1 MDRPVLLFSSTYVG
15 YDFLRQV
22 PETAVEWNRFE
33 FTLDPTH
40 PNLYGCVVYD
50 DLPETLRLPCPRSH
64 CLLVTGEPPSLRTY
78 RSRYTHQFGAIRTS
92 HASIAHPNKVVG
104 HEGQPWYYG
113 LWTGGIHEKVIRFEE
128 IADMP
133 PPAKANR
140 ISVIASNKTT
150 TPDHRERL
158 RFVEMLKD
166 AFGDQIDVFGRGI
179 RTMQD
184 KSEAIYPYEY
194 HVVLENDHSEY
205 YVSEKLVD
213 SYLGWSY
220 PIYSGSRHADEL
232 FPRESFLRIDMYQ
245 PTESIRLI
253 REALEGDVARTRFA
267 ALKEARERVLHQ
279 HNLFAMVQRHF
290 ALLGDWK
297 AQSRGCVLYP
307 KRQATKQILRSIYEK
322 ARKPLSPPPKRGEGE
337 ELRIEN

>member
-15 YDFLRQV
+15 YDFLRQI
-22 PETAVEWNRFE
+22 PESPVEWNRFE
-33 FTLDPTH
+33 FTSDPTH
-40 PNLYGCVVYD
+40 PRLYGCVVYD

-92 HASIAHPNKVVG
+92 HASISHPNKSIG

-113 LWTGGIHEKVIRFEE
+113 LWAGGIHGKVIRFEE
-128 IADMP
+128 IAALTP
-133 PPAKANR
+133 PPKRNR

-158 RFVEMLKD
+158 RFVEMLKEE
-166 AFGDQIDVFGRGI
+166 FGDQIDVFGRGI

-184 KSEAIYPYEY
+184 KSEAIFPYEY
-194 HVVLENDHSEY
+194 HIVLENDHSDY

-232 FPRESFLRIDMYQ
+232 FPSESFLRIDMYEPNQ
-245 PTESIRLI
+245 SIRRI
-253 REALEGDVARTRFA
+253 REALENDIARRRLA
-267 ALKEARERVLHQ
+267 AVREARERVLHQ

-290 ALLGDWK
+290 AKLAPWSLR
-297 AQSRGCVLYP
+297 RGRGSVLYP
-307 KRQATKQILRSIYEK
+307 KKQAAKQILRRIYEK
-322 ARKPLSPPPKRGEGE
+322 VLLVEGG
-337 ELRIEN
+337 